1 MQDTEQQL
9 DYVFK
14 NKTLLEEAL
23 THSSC
28 VNEDSG
34 RRVGRH
40 NERLEFL
47 GDAVLELCVSDA
59 LFARFPNA
67 REGELTRMRAGLVN
81 TRVLAE
87 MAKSLRLDSNLRLG
101 RGEEAQGGRS
111 RAPLLADLFEAV
123 LGAIYLDGG
132 QSAAERVVR
141 RLFDS
146 RWPTASLTQ
155 RRKDYK
161 TQLQEATQRLEG
173 PQRGLPLYI
182 PDGCEGPEHAR
193 IFAVIVGLPDGQKAR
208 ATGVSRRSAEQEAA
222 RLALELLQE
231 APAKAAEPVAVSK
244 KPDRKT
250 AKR

>member
-1 MQDTEQQL
+1 MQDTEQRI
-9 DYVFK
+9 DYTFK
-14 NKTLLEEAL
+14 NKNLLYEAL

-28 VNEDSG
+28 INESG
-34 RRVGRH
+34 TGRVARH

-81 TRVLAE
+81 TRMLAE
-87 MAKSLRLDSNLRLG
+87 VAKSLGLDSILRLG
-101 RGEEAQGGRS
+101 RGEEAQGGRT

-132 QSAAERVVR
+132 MGAAERFVR

-146 RWPTASLTQ
+146 RWPTASLNQ

-173 PQRGLPLYI
+173 SQRGLPRYI

-193 IFAVIVGLPDGQKAR
+193 IFAVIVEIPDGRQTR
-208 ATGVSRRSAEQEAA
+208 ATGVSRRNAEQEAA
-222 RLALELLQE
+222 RLALELME
-231 APAKAAEPVAVSK
+231 G
-244 KPDRKT
+244 D
-250 AKR
+250 